1 MFALIATKRWLG
13 YLALTVVF
21 AVIASFFGLWQWD
34 RRTQAVEAI
43 EVLERNWSSPP
54 IPLDEWSGFRGSFPG
69 SEEWRPVMTEGE
81 YIPEDQL
88 LVRTRPRAGQV
99 GFEIL
104 VPFRTTTGV
113 VVLANR
119 GWVPTGE
126 AQDYPDLVPP
136 APTGVVSL
144 VGRVKPSEPLL
155 PRRGAPEGQVPSIY
169 LAGIALNLDY
179 PLATEFY
186 LLVQTED
193 PALGVN
199 PLPAVKPMLDEGPH
213 LSYTF
218 QWYIFGLLAFI
229 GFFWMLRQEYRLSQG
244 IEPVKKRGTTDAEE
258 EDSLLESAR
267 S

>member
-1 MFALIATKRWLG
+1 MWRLIATKRWLG

-21 AVIASFFGLWQWD
+21 AIVASFFGVWQWD

-54 IPLDEWSGFRGSFPG
+54 IPLEEWSGARSVFPVA
-69 SEEWRPVMTEGE
+69 EEWRQVMTEGE
-81 YIPEDQL
+81 YISEDQL
-88 LVRTRPRAGQV
+88 LVRTRPRSGQV

-104 VPFRTTTGV
+104 VPFRTTTGDI
-113 VVLANR
+113 VLVNR
-119 GWVPTGE
+119 GWVPTGQ
-126 AQDYPDLVPP
+126 AQDFPDLVPL
-136 APTGVVSL
+136 APTGLVSL

-155 PRRGAPEGQVPSIY
+155 AGRGAPEGQVPSVY
-169 LAGIALNLDY
+169 LSGIASNLDY
-179 PLATEFY
+179 PMATEFY
-186 LLVQTED
+186 LLLHTEN
-193 PALGVN
+193 PSPGVA

-244 IEPVKKRGTTDAEE
+244 IEPVKKRGTSDAEE
-258 EDSLLESAR
+258 EDSLLESAKP
-267 S
+267 